1 MIFLWIFL
9 FVDTLSIIINDRW
22 IIIFKH
28 NIKCSDTHYKWLQ
41 THDHQLHSKWSN
53 YHGFEGYV
61 ISGPNTTIESIR
73 NHDMVHFIQKE
84 NIFSA
89 SLNASLNL
97 KPAYKKVKMHLI
109 LVCFNAW
116 LKK

>member
-1 MIFLWIFL
+1 MFFLWIFL
-9 FVDTLSIIINDRW
+9 FVDSLCTIINERW

-28 NIKCSDTHYKWLQ
+28 NIKCSDAHYEWLQ
-41 THDHQLHSKWSN
+41 THDHRLHSKWSN

-73 NHDMVHFIQKE
+73 NHNMVHFIQKE
-84 NIFSA
+84 NTFS
-89 SLNASLNL
+89 ASLNL
-97 KPAYKKVKMHLI
+97 KPVYKKVKRHLI
-109 LVCFNAW
+109 LVCFNVW